1 MYRFKSSAVVVPSPA
16 YNQKE
21 QGDRHDAAIF
31 DSQDG
36 SLGGLRDAKSAGIA
50 AESSPR
56 SNADVLAKVLLDIK
70 LMLDIERVAEEL
82 DLEMPR
88 KRRPVHDQILKII
101 DEAGAVGAAERIKR
115 GFRGLRVVE

>member
-1 MYRFKSSAVVVPSPA
+1 MGIGTMQQYSVHKTESP
-16 YNQKE
+16 
-21 QGDRHDAAIF
+21 
-31 DSQDG
+31 
-36 SLGGLRDAKSAGIA
+36 GGLQDAKSAGIA
-50 AESSPR
+50 DDSSPR

-70 LMLDIERVAEEL
+70 LMLDIERVLAEEL

-101 DEAGAVGAAERIKR
+101 DEAGAVGAAERIQR